1 MNNVYNSVNEVSLRL
16 LIILYNCDKPISSD
30 RLVGLD
36 FLAVYGKEFQ
46 ISNTNLHGDNKY
58 KFSELPSRRE
68 IIGESIKYLVIN
80 DLIKVSLV
88 NGFEYS
94 ISDKGAEYVS
104 NLKSAYSISYNENV
118 CVAIEKVKELDDM
131 SILKLIQSKSTV
143 QTLRKEE

>member
-1 MNNVYNSVNEVSLRL
+1 
-16 LIILYNCDKPISSD
+16 
-30 RLVGLD
+30 
-36 FLAVYGKEFQ
+36 
-46 ISNTNLHGDNKY
+46 
-58 KFSELPSRRE
+58 
-68 IIGESIKYLVIN
+68 
-80 DLIKVSLV
+80 LV